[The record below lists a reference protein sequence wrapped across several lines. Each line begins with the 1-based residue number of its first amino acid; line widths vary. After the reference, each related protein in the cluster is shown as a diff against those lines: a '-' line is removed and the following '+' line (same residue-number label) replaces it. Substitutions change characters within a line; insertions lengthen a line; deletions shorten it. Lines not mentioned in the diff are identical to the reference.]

1 MRIGFVGDSFVNG
14 VGDPHCL
21 GWTGR
26 VCVDAHQ
33 YKDEITRYN
42 LGIRRETSADILKR
56 WFGEVSCRLSPEYD
70 GRLVFSFGVNDTTM
84 EGGKTRVRLSDSL
97 DNTRQILTAAL
108 SRFPVLM
115 IGPPPIADVEQNQR
129 IGDLSKKMR
138 LLCERINISYLDVFT
153 PLKSS
158 AIWMN
163 EVENYDGAHPR
174 SDGYAE
180 LANLVESWSAWRMW
194 MNSNQ

>member
-1 MRIGFVGDSFVNG
+1 MRICFVGDSFVNG
-14 VGDPHCL
+14 VGDPSCL

-26 VCVDAHQ
+26 ICVDAYQ
-33 YKDEITRYN
+33 YKDEITYYN

-56 WFGEVSCRLSPEYD
+56 WLAEVSCRLSPEYD
-70 GRLVFSFGVNDTTM
+70 SRLVFSFGVNDTTI
-84 EGGKTRVRLSDSL
+84 ERGKTRVSLLDSL
-97 DNTRQILTAAL
+97 NNTRQILTVAL

-129 IGDLSKKMR
+129 IGELSQQMR
-138 LLCERINISYLDVFT
+138 LICERVNIPYLDVFI

-158 AIWMN
+158 WVWMS

-174 SDGYAE
+174 LAGYAE
-180 LANLVESWSAWRMW
+180 WANLVKSWWAWQAW
-194 MNSNQ
+194 LK